1 MARRMASARSA
12 RAGSFCWHSARSL
25 EKLEKSPR
33 DIFHPE
39 IQKDLL
45 VVEGQ
50 EVSTSLTTSC
60 SQTRPGSVNFKF
72 GILYAKDGQLT
83 GDEMFSHGQGRTLV
97 SGRQTQ
103 RCPRRYRECKNH
115 KKQIGLQRKQTGEN
129 KRSCSDAFT
138 ETMAGE
144 SQLLEKRRQYYP
156 WAA

>member
-50 EVSTSLTTSC
+50 E
-60 SQTRPGSVNFKF
+60 GSVNFKF

-129 KRSCSDAFT
+129 KRNHGRRESA
-138 ETMAGE
+138 AGE
-144 SQLLEKRRQYYP
+144 EETVLSLGSIELRYCCVISCVCTESSHLHL
-156 WAA
+156 